1 MCYFQAIDLTKKLR
15 RFQLKDFAH
24 QNQVIRNNMKT
35 NSVLIDFEK
44 YRQVNVLIMEISNS
58 LLIES
63 LRRVSLALISSLFQR
78 YYYTIS
84 SSHVTKQITC
94 LTSSLLWFDS
104 LLGQRWRISSFFS
117 NFKRQRKRE
126 LLSRICVIGCTT
138 AGIISPSTSFVL
150 LF

>member
-58 LLIES
+58 LPRITAAGFFDVDLQLIP
-63 LRRVSLALISSLFQR
+63 
-78 YYYTIS
+78 T
-84 SSHVTKQITC
+84 
-94 LTSSLLWFDS
+94 
-104 LLGQRWRISSFFS
+104 
-117 NFKRQRKRE
+117 
-126 LLSRICVIGCTT
+126 
-138 AGIISPSTSFVL
+138 VL
-150 LF
+150 